1 MKKLFCIMFI
11 AIFTMALSFAEDKQ
25 ETNVPMQQAC
35 YCPHCD
41 VQLRQMLVKVGE
53 RTCRACK
60 GKGWYGT
67 GRTREEMRRNGTL
80 SDPCNYCGGR
90 GVVDVKDYRW
100 VCPNCQGRFR

>member
-1 MKKLFCIMFI
+1 MFI